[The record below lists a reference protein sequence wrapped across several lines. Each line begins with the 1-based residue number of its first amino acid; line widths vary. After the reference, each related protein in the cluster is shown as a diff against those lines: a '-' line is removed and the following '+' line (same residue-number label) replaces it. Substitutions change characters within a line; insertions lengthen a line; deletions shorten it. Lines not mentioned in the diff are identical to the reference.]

1 MLFCIGSG
9 FCQAGRDLRLSSL
22 ASASLDLRPGF
33 MLVGVKSQ
41 SLQDNLLVCAVDH
54 RFLPDEQGSNALLG
68 FLGNCVGCGQQGFR
82 YFTEFANH
90 INLKLST
97 QPKKQKHLKYHL
109 YRNNSGVLA
118 RGAPICWRGHGN
130 QVANASHSLTNYAEP
145 VPPANPTPLNQAG
158 PGKMSTT
165 GKCLHLCFVTLM
177 SLC

>member
-54 RFLPDEQGSNALLG
+54 RFLPDEQGSNALLDG
-68 FLGNCVGCGQQGFR
+68 RIKQLGSNLLEGQ
-82 YFTEFANH
+82 NP
-90 INLKLST
+90 INGPSPNITLPHQSAGYT
-97 QPKKQKHLKYHL
+97 GSHVEQV
-109 YRNNSGVLA
+109 S
-118 RGAPICWRGHGN
+118 

-165 GKCLHLCFVTLM
+165 GILVNTGPPKKRHKGWSPESSSNTVSETLL
-177 SLC
+177 SPPHS